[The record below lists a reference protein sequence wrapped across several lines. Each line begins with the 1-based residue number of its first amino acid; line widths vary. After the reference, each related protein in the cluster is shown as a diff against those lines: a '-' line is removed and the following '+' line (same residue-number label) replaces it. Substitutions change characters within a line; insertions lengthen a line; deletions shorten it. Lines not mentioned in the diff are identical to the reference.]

1 MRPFAVVSSTR
12 LPDRAAVSVEEPM
25 KSAEIR
31 EAFLRFFEEQGHT
44 RVASSSLIP
53 NNDPTLLFTN
63 AGMNQFKDCFL
74 GAEKRAYTRAVSSQ
88 KCVRAGGKHND
99 LENVGYTA
107 RHHTF
112 FEMLGNF
119 SFGDYF
125 KRDAIT
131 FAWTFLTSAQWL
143 NLPKEKLWVT
153 VYATDDEA
161 YDIWTKEIG
170 VPAERM
176 VRIGDNKGAPY
187 ASDNFWTMGDTGPCG
202 PCTEIFYDHGAD
214 IWGGPPGSPEEDGD
228 RYIEIWNNVFMQFNR
243 TADGVLHPLP
253 APSVDTGMGLERV
266 SAVLQHVHSN
276 YEIDLFQ
283 NLLAAAA
290 KAIGCSNDGQASLKV
305 VADHIRSCGFLIA
318 DGVLPSNEG
327 RGYVL
332 RRIIRRACRHG
343 NKLGAKGSFFYRI
356 VAALAAEMGE
366 AFPELKSQQAHI
378 ERVLK
383 AEEEQFA
390 KTLEQGLRILE
401 QDLAQLKGDVVPGD
415 VVFKLYDTYG
425 FPMDLTADI
434 ARERELTIDE
444 AGFEREMDAQRERA
458 RSASAFGMDY
468 NSVVKVDS
476 ATEFL
481 GYEATE
487 GQGKIIALYKDGQA
501 VDQLGEGEQGVVV
514 LDRTPFYAESGGQVG
529 DTGFLQAGAARFDV
543 RDTTKTGG
551 AFLHHGVVASG
562 ALVIGSPVEA
572 KVDADVQHA
581 TSLNHSATHLLHEAL
596 RQVLGE
602 HVQQK
607 GSLVDSQRLRFDFSH
622 FEALKPEQIKAL
634 EDIVNRE
641 VRKNTPVT
649 TELTDIETAKAKGAM
664 ALFGEKYGD
673 TVRVLS
679 MGGDFSVELC
689 GGIHAKRTGDISLFK
704 IISEGGV
711 ASGVRRI
718 EAVTGAA
725 ALAYLNAAEEQVKEA
740 AQLVKGNRDNLIDKL
755 SAVLERNRQ
764 LEKQLEQLQA
774 KAASAAGDD
783 LSNAAV
789 EVKGAKVLAARL
801 DGQDGKALLALV
813 DQLKNKLGHAV
824 ILLGSEHEGKVVLVA
839 GVTKDL
845 SSQLKAGD
853 LMKQAAAAVGGKG
866 GGRPDMA
873 QGGGVD
879 VAALDQ
885 ALALAVPFAEQGL

>member
-1 MRPFAVVSSTR
+1 
-12 LPDRAAVSVEEPM
+12 M

-131 FAWTFLTSAQWL
+131 FAWTFLTSEKWL
-143 NLPKEKLWVT
+143 NLPKDKLWVT

-161 YDIWTKEIG
+161 YDIWTKEVG

-253 APSVDTGMGLERV
+253 APSVDTGMGLERI

-283 NLLAAAA
+283 NLLSAAAT
-290 KAIGCSNDGQASLKV
+290 AIGCTNEGQASLKV

-343 NKLGAKGSFFYRI
+343 NKLGAKGSFFYQI
-356 VAALAAEMGE
+356 VAALVAEMGE
-366 AFPELKSQQAHI
+366 AFPELGSQQAHI

-401 QDLAQLKGDVVPGD
+401 QDLAQLQGSVVPGD

-444 AGFEREMDAQRERA
+444 AGFEREMEAQRERA

-468 NSVVKVDS
+468 NSLVKVDS

-487 GQGKIIALYKDGQA
+487 ASARIIALYHDGQP
-501 VDQLGEGEQGVVV
+501 VDQLGEGQEGVIV

-529 DTGFLQAGAARFDV
+529 DSGYIQAGSARFDV

-551 AFLHHGVVASG
+551 AFLHHGVVATG
-562 ALVIGSPVEA
+562 ALVVGSPVQT

-581 TSLNHSATHLLHEAL
+581 TALNHSATHLLHEAL

-622 FEALKPEQIKAL
+622 FEAVKPEQLKAL

-641 VRKNTPVT
+641 VRRNTPVQ

-673 TVRVLS
+673 TVRVLT

-689 GGIHAKRTGDISLFK
+689 GGIHAKRTGDISVFK

>member
-1 MRPFAVVSSTR
+1 
-12 LPDRAAVSVEEPM
+12 M

-53 NNDPTLLFTN
+53 GNDPTLLFTN

-74 GAEKRAYTRAVSSQ
+74 GQEKRAYTRATSSQ
-88 KCVRAGGKHND
+88 KCVRAGGKNSD

-125 KRDAIT
+125 KHDAIT
-131 FAWTFLTSAQWL
+131 YAWTFLTGVL
-143 NLPKEKLWVT
+143 KLPKEKLWVT
-153 VYATDDEA
+153 VYASDDEA
-161 YDIWTKEIG
+161 YDIWTQQIG
-170 VPAERM
+170 VPVERM
-176 VRIGDNKGAPY
+176 IRIGDNKGAPY

-253 APSVDTGMGLERV
+253 APSVDTGMGLERI
-266 SAVLQHVHSN
+266 SAVMQHVHSN
-276 YEIDLFQ
+276 YEIDLFK
-283 NLLAAAA
+283 NLLSASA
-290 KAIGCSNDGQASLKV
+290 KAIGCTNDDQSSLKV
-305 VADHIRSCGFLIA
+305 VSDHIRSCGFLIA
-318 DGVLPSNEG
+318 DGVIPSNEG

-343 NKLGAKGSFFYRI
+343 NKLGATGSFFYKI
-356 VAALAAEMGE
+356 VAALVAEMGE
-366 AFPELKSQQAHI
+366 AFPELQKQQANI

-383 AEEEQFA
+383 AEEEQFS
-390 KTLEQGLRILE
+390 KTLEHGLKILE
-401 QDLAQLKGDVVPGD
+401 QDLLELKGTVVPGD

-434 ARERELTIDE
+434 ARERNLTVDE
-444 AGFEREMDAQRERA
+444 AGFEREMEAQRVRA
-458 RSASAFGMDY
+458 RSASSFGLDY
-468 NSVVKVDS
+468 NTLVKVDV
-476 ATEFL
+476 ATEFT
-481 GYEATE
+481 GYKATSGSAKIVAIYKE
-487 GQGKIIALYKDGQA
+487 GKS
-501 VDQLGEGEQGVVV
+501 VDVLSEGEEGVIV
-514 LDRTPFYAESGGQVG
+514 LDQTPFYAESGGQIG
-529 DTGFLQAGAARFDV
+529 DCGYLQSNNGRFDV

-551 AFLHHGVVASG
+551 AFLHHGVQ
-562 ALVIGSPVEA
+562 ALGSLTIGSPVETH
-572 KVDADVQHA
+572 VEADVRHA
-581 TSLNHSATHLLHEAL
+581 TSLNHSATHLLHAAL
-596 RQVLGE
+596 RQVLGD

-622 FEALKPEQIKAL
+622 FEAIKPEQLKAL
-634 EDIVNRE
+634 EDIVNAE
-641 VRKNTPVT
+641 IRKNTAVE
-649 TELTDIETAKAKGAM
+649 TEETDIETAKQKGAM

-673 TVRVLS
+673 NVRVLS

-689 GGIHAKRTGDISLFK
+689 GGIHANRTGDIGLLK

-725 ALAYLNAAEEQVKEA
+725 ALAYLNAAEEQLKEA
-740 AQLVKGNRDNLIDKL
+740 ANLVKGSRDNLIDKL
-755 SAVLERNRQ
+755 SAVLERNRL

-783 LSNAAV
+783 LSASALD
-789 EVKGAKVLAARL
+789 VKGVKVLAVRL

-813 DQLKNKLGHAV
+813 DQLKNKLGRAV
-824 ILLGSEHEGKVVLVA
+824 ILLGSVHEEKVVLVA

-845 SSQLKAGD
+845 TGQLKAGD

-873 QGGGVD
+873 QGGGTD
-879 VAALDQ
+879 AGALDA
-885 ALALAVPFAEQGL
+885 ALALTVPFVEQGL

>member
-1 MRPFAVVSSTR
+1 
-12 LPDRAAVSVEEPM
+12 M

-53 NNDPTLLFTN
+53 GNDPTLLFTN

-74 GAEKRAYTRAVSSQ
+74 GQEKRAYTRAVSSQ

-131 FAWTFLTSAQWL
+131 FAWTFLTSDKWL

-161 YDIWTKEIG
+161 YDIWTKEVG

-253 APSVDTGMGLERV
+253 APSVDTGMGLERI

-283 NLLAAAA
+283 SLLDASA
-290 KAIGCSNDGQASLKV
+290 KAIGCTNDNQASLKV

-343 NKLGAKGSFFYRI
+343 NKLGAKGSFFYQI
-356 VAALAAEMGE
+356 VAALVAEMGE

-390 KTLEQGLRILE
+390 KTLEQGLKILE
-401 QDLAQLKGDVVPGD
+401 QDLAELKGNVVPGD

-425 FPMDLTADI
+425 FPMDLTGDI
-434 ARERELTIDE
+434 ARERNLTLDE
-444 AGFEREMDAQRERA
+444 EGFEREMEAQRVRA

-468 NSVVKVDS
+468 NSLVKVDV
-476 ATEFL
+476 ATEFT
-481 GYEATE
+481 GYAGTS
-487 GQGKIIALYKDGQA
+487 GSAKIVAIYKDGQS
-501 VDQLGEGEQGVVV
+501 VDILSEGQEGVIV
-514 LDRTPFYAESGGQVG
+514 LDTTPFYAESGGQIG
-529 DTGFLQAGAARFDV
+529 DSGYLQAGSSRFDV

-551 AFLHHGVVASG
+551 AFLHHGVLASG
-562 ALVIGSPVEA
+562 SLMVAAPVSA
-572 KVDADVQHA
+572 HVDAEVRHA
-581 TSLNHSATHLLHEAL
+581 TSLNHSATHLLHAAL

-622 FEALKPEQIKAL
+622 FEAIKPEQLKAL
-634 EDIVNRE
+634 EEIVNAE
-641 VRKNTPVT
+641 IRKNSPVE
-649 TELTDIETAKAKGAM
+649 TEETDIDTAKKKGAM

-673 TVRVLS
+673 SVRVLS
-679 MGGDFSVELC
+679 MGDFSVELC
-689 GGIHAKRTGDISLFK
+689 GGIHANRTGDIGLLK

-725 ALAYLNAAEEQVKEA
+725 ALAYLNAAEEQLKEA
-740 AQLVKGNRDNLIDKL
+740 ASLIKGSRDNLIDKL
-755 SAVLERNRQ
+755 SAVLERNRL

-783 LSNAAV
+783 LSAQAV
-789 EVKGAKVLAARL
+789 DVKGVKVLAVRL
-801 DGQDGKALLALV
+801 DGQDGKALLGLA
-813 DQLKNKLGHAV
+813 DQLKNKLGRAV
-824 ILLGSEHEGKVVLVA
+824 ILLGSVHEEKVVLVA

-845 SSQLKAGD
+845 TGQLKAGD

-873 QGGGVD
+873 QGGGTD
-879 VAALDQ
+879 VGALDAALAQ
-885 ALALAVPFAEQGL
+885 TVAFVEQGI